1 MSWFESWFDS
11 PYYHILYQHRD
22 EQEAEAFLDHLLGYL
37 KPDTD
42 ASMLDL
48 GCGKGR
54 HAVYL
59 NEKGYEVTGIDLSE
73 QSIRYCM
80 QFENDKLS
88 FFVHDMRKLFRVND
102 FDFVFNLFT
111 SFGFFEKE
119 SENIAAIKNA
129 CLTLKKGGTLVI
141 DYLNARF
148 VEDHLVKNDTAIFN
162 GITFNITRE
171 LQDGY
176 FLKKISFQDKG
187 EMYRFTEKVAAL
199 KISDFEKYLNF
210 SKMKIQK
217 IFGDYDL
224 NEFNTLESP
233 RLIIIATKE

>member
-22 EQEAEAFLDHLLGYL
+22 EQEAEAFLDNLLDYL
-37 KPDTD
+37 KPDNHS
-42 ASMLDL
+42 SMLDL

-129 CLTLKKGGTLVI
+129 CLTLKKGGTIVI
-141 DYLNARF
+141 DYLNSQF
-148 VEDHLVKNDTAIFN
+148 VEDHLVKNDIAVFN

-187 EMYRFTEKVAAL
+187 NNYNFTEKVAAL
-199 KISDFEKYLNF
+199 KVSDFEKYLNF
-210 SKMKIQK
+210 SNM
-217 IFGDYDL
+217 
-224 NEFNTLESP
+224 
-233 RLIIIATKE
+233 